1 MAVVAMYRDEMD
13 IRKEVKLSLKKR
25 NGTLGELEVYDYI
38 KAKRYHLSTIIG
50 DRLHIDS
57 VNMYLEKCSISEMR
71 VVVRLCDI
79 IGLPLN
85 SKTLSILTHKF
96 EVRMKE
102 CMEEL
107 GYYKNSDAGFIIN
120 KVMSVIL
127 GAECVMI
134 SILKSMSGIKEG
146 LPKFLVAARST
157 FDSFCKT
164 IHSASSVVS
173 TTCSEVGTILNTF
186 SANADMYASTI
197 ATLL

>member
-25 NGTLGELEVYDYI
+25 NGTLDELEVYDYI

-57 VNMYLEKCSISEMR
+57 VNTYLEKCSISEMR

-102 CMEEL
+102 SMDEL
-107 GYYKNSDAGFIIN
+107 CYYKNSDAGFIIN
-120 KVMSVIL
+120 KLMGVIL
-127 GAECVMI
+127 SAECVMI
-134 SILKSMSGIKEG
+134 AILKSMSGIKDG

-173 TTCSEVGTILNTF
+173 TTCSEVGAILNTF